1 MLNQH
6 QQPTPLSQKPKEET
20 PSAYPSLSIYNC
32 QRTKPNRAEHST
44 EAGLKVKD
52 QSAAVSR
59 GIDPHLNTVN
69 SLSEKTFPP
78 PQIAPGHSI
87 LDTDIN
93 I

>member
-6 QQPTPLSQKPKEET
+6 QQPTPLGQKPKEET
-20 PSAYPSLSIYNC
+20 PSAYPSLSLYNC
-32 QRTKPNRAEHST
+32 QRTKPNRAEYST
-44 EAGLKVKD
+44 EAGLKVKN

-59 GIDPHLNTVN
+59 GIDPHQHTVN
-69 SLSEKTFPP
+69 SYQEKTFPS

-87 LDTDIN
+87 LDTDID